1 MNKKFAIILISVLA
15 VIAAVLMIVFSKG
28 GKTYDIP
35 AIENFFTRG
44 YQEEGLRVMD
54 FIDVQTMFGMSVAD
68 LEEYTFMTNIVDQDE
83 NLFDD
88 MLVVLIKSEDDNIF
102 DILSSHIE
110 AKKMNTS
117 VKEEIEFYDT
127 VIIKRNKEYVYL
139 LLGSDTKLLEK
150 ELNAYYK

>member
-1 MNKKFAIILISVLA
+1 
-15 VIAAVLMIVFSKG
+15 
-28 GKTYDIP
+28 
-35 AIENFFTRG
+35 
-44 YQEEGLRVMD
+44 
-54 FIDVQTMFGMSVAD
+54 
-68 LEEYTFMTNIVDQDE
+68 MTNIVDQDE